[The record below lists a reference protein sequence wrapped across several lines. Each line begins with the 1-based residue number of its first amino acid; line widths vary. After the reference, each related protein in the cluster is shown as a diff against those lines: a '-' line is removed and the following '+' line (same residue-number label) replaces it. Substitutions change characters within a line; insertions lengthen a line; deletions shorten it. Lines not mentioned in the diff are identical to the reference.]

1 MASDQK
7 FVDYVC
13 DQASGARLTFKKMFG
28 EYALYA
34 DTKVVAFICD
44 NQLFIK
50 PTEAGKAVLEKSGHA
65 MTQALPYPSAKPHYL
80 IDELLENRELLVQL
94 IAQTAQ
100 ALPLPKPKL
109 AKPKAAPKKI

>member
-1 MASDQK
+1 MASDKK

-13 DQASGARLTFKKMFG
+13 DQASSAQLTFKKMFG

-44 NQLFIK
+44 NQLFVK
-50 PTEAGKAVLEKSGHA
+50 PTEAGKAVLEKSGH
-65 MTQALPYPSAKPHYL
+65 TIIEALPYPSAKPHYL

-94 IAQTAQ
+94 IQQTAQ
-100 ALPLPKPKL
+100 ALPTPKPK
-109 AKPKAAPKKI
+109 PKKT